1 MGNFISPN
9 RKLLNVEELSEYIGT
24 PVGTLYQWVSQ
35 RKIPYVKL
43 GRSTKFD
50 VEKIREWISV
60 NSVEEKIL

>member
-1 MGNFISPN
+1 MGNSIN
-9 RKLLNVEELSEYIGT
+9 LYKRLLNVEELSDYIGT

-50 VEKIREWISV
+50 IEKIQEWIRV
-60 NSVEEKIL
+60 NSVEEKNL